1 VKANYELYEGNEGS
15 EGIEGIEE
23 PIYKIIYT
31 LLYRK

>member
-31 LLYRK
+31 LL